1 MRYSKECVSGKPLNL
16 KEYGLYIIRQPIIDD
31 FMSEYDL
38 SDFIKPFYIMKWLVV
53 QNEEI
58 DKFPFTYYIV
68 MSTKDNTLYNDLIKS
83 LRLLYDTKEIELVSD
98 EDDYKLLIK
107 KDKKPIAV
115 LDDSNFN
122 VFSEIILE
130 ICKYDLP
137 KKENKPQIKG
147 DPEKVKR
154 VLEERAKYE
163 AKHKKDNTILFENM
177 VRDVMYYRKITY
189 DQIKS
194 WTVFQIK
201 DAYIVECLREQEERE
216 WLLVSSGNYKIDIKE
231 IKHWK
236 DVTKLK

>member
-1 MRYSKECVSGKPLNL
+1 MRYSKECISGKPLDL
-16 KEYGLYIIRQPIIDD
+16 KKYGLYIVNQPCVDD

-38 SDFIKPFYIMKWLVV
+38 SDFIKPFYILKWLVV

-58 DKFPFTYYIV
+58 NKIPFTYYIV
-68 MSTKDNTLYNDLIKS
+68 MSTKDNTIYNDLIKS
-83 LRLLYDTKEIELVSD
+83 LRLLYDTKEIELISD

-130 ICKYDLP
+130 ICKCDLP

-147 DPEKVKR
+147 DPEMVKR

-216 WLLVSSGNYKIDIKE
+216 WLLVSSGNYKIDIKT

>member
-1 MRYSKECVSGKPLNL
+1 MNLEDTVDLMLGGNFIERFLAEYHQLNIRIAGLERML
-16 KEYGLYIIRQPIIDD
+16 KGYREGTLD
-31 FMSEYDL
+31 FTPNCPYEILDAQL
-38 SDFIKPFYIMKWLVV
+38 VCMKAYR
-53 QNEEI
+53 E
-58 DKFPFTYYIV
+58 
-68 MSTKDNTLYNDLIKS
+68 
-83 LRLLYDTKEIELVSD
+83 
-98 EDDYKLLIK
+98 
-107 KDKKPIAV
+107 
-115 LDDSNFN
+115 
-122 VFSEIILE
+122 
-130 ICKYDLP
+130 
-137 KKENKPQIKG
+137 
-147 DPEKVKR
+147 

>member
-58 DKFPFTYYIV
+58 NKFPFTYYIV

-130 ICKYDLP
+130 ICKCDLP
-137 KKENKPQIKG
+137 KKENKPI
-147 DPEKVKR
+147 
-154 VLEERAKYE
+154 
-163 AKHKKDNTILFENM
+163 DNKT
-177 VRDVMYYRKITY
+177 
-189 DQIKS
+189 
-194 WTVFQIK
+194 IK
-201 DAYIVECLREQEERE
+201 DANKTSLRATQSLTE
-216 WLLVSSGNYKIDIKE
+216 VKDNIIDLSFI
-231 IKHWK
+231 
-236 DVTKLK
+236 DNL